1 MPTNTLTPAVVPAME
16 LANSNREWMT
26 LPELHDDMEN
36 HPNFIEGVS
45 NMITMDDLTNKC
57 VIPTYSDGSI
67 IISHQQFIETVRM
80 AAMAVYGQGNVTPAE
95 CRVSHPIIGRIPS
108 AQHKKVAD
116 LTDEE
121 KTLTY
126 QRLAWIA
133 QIPSFSTTINGE
145 RASLTI
151 GGTRSLHEDRLYG
164 RACPLKFNI
173 VISFRLRICSN
184 MLISHDGLLQGIS
197 CMTSADIFEK
207 ALTLFQSFNIEKNL
221 MELEMLKNVTLTQDQ
236 FCQILGRLR
245 LYNVLP
251 TQEKKALP
259 QIILGD
265 SIINAATREYISNPN
280 FGSQR
285 IDGAITAWQFLNLL
299 NEAAKTSYPDL
310 FLERNANCTEF
321 ATGIANAIIG
331 DDSQGFSWFLN

>member
-1 MPTNTLTPAVVPAME
+1 MPTNTLTPAVVPALE
-16 LANSNREWMT
+16 LVNSNRVWET
-26 LPELHDDMEN
+26 IPTIHDDMEN

-57 VIPTYSDGSI
+57 VIPTFADNSL

-80 AAMAVYGQGNVTPAE
+80 AAMAYFGQDNVTPAE

-108 AQHKKVAD
+108 AQHKKASD

-164 RACPLKFNI
+164 RAVPLKFNL

-184 MLISHDGLLQGIS
+184 MLISHDGLLQGVS

-207 ALTLFQSFNIEKNL
+207 ALNLFQQFNIEKNL
-221 MELEMLKNVTLTQDQ
+221 HQLEMLNQVMLSQEQ

-251 TQEKKALP
+251 TQEKKSLP

-280 FGSQR
+280 FGIQSSGDT
-285 IDGAITAWQFLNLL
+285 ISCWQLMNLL

-331 DDSQGFSWFLN
+331 DDSQGYRWFLN